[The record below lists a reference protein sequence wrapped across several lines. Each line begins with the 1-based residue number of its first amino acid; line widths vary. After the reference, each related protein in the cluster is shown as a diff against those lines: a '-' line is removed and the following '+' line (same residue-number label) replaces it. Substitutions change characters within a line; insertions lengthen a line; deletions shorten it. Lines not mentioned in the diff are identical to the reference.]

1 MENFGV
7 KRRKKDNVNTMLR
20 RFKKLTTESGVLEE
34 VKSRRYYL
42 KPSEI
47 KYKQRKSVIY
57 KQKLDNDKKDQYII
71 VSLFVIIVLYE

>member
-1 MENFGV
+1 MKNFGV
-7 KRRKKDNVNTMLR
+7 RKRKKDSINNMLR
-20 RFKKLTTESGVLEE
+20 RFKKLTTESGVLDE

-57 KQKLDNDKKDQYII
+57 KQKLDNDKN
-71 VSLFVIIVLYE
+71 S

>member
-57 KQKLDNDKKDQYII
+57 KQKLDNDKKD
-71 VSLFVIIVLYE
+71 

>member
-7 KRRKKDNVNTMLR
+7 RKRKKDNVNTMLR
-20 RFKKLTTESGVLEE
+20 IFKKLTTESGILDE

-57 KQKLDNDKKDQYII
+57 KQKLDNDKKD
-71 VSLFVIIVLYE
+71 